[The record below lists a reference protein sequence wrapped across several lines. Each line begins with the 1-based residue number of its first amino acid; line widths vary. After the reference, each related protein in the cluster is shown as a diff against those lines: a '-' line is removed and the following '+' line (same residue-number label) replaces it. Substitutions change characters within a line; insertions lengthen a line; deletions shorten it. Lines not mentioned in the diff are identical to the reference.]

1 MATSNSTA
9 SPSLQDVANK
19 CAQDCAN
26 PNRPWYLG
34 TVYRNYPAGS
44 AEIQAI
50 DHVYDTVY
58 KPSRI
63 PRVWI
68 ISDAFPG
75 LMNDARFMNK
85 VLLDRSDRV
94 GNRVLKCHP
103 AFHLVTEDTL
113 LSYAI
118 HYFTSGNES
127 LFRYIKSRPKWP
139 LIVYMVLNML
149 TSDERNAY
157 FSEQAK
163 VPLPNWHEMASN
175 DIFPKVFGKIR
186 PGVKAQLTRPTDN
199 RHIEVAGPNS
209 ILMRK
214 ACLRGCYAGN
224 AYPTVEIQLDVVFSW
239 SDSESVNSEIATAVV
254 PNSIAYR
261 PIGKK
266 VPPGFFNPAA
276 GQIQI
281 QAPTP
286 AAVASQPTNPP
297 LAVPQTAG
305 PPVNNIAIIPK
316 SFRCHEDLGGGDEN
330 ASTGPTTSHLPSA
343 RQSNGSDG
351 EVCVEC
357 RKLVPEGEI
366 MAVCGCSHQRIF
378 CSDCFTALVLEQTCP
393 TNQKFHP
400 DRWYTQRG
408 EVWCPFATEDNAVPF
423 SDEVIERVAPSA
435 VSAYV
440 TSKAMVAKSIPPR
453 SEPKITLRRVINVT
467 DKFCEMTPALS
478 NIAKC
483 AGVCAV
489 HGRMPKPKRVWAIE
503 APSLWHRYMA
513 TMESIELYNRPSGKS
528 EPLEKPSFLS
538 RLQTMQVGPPLN
550 EKVNEA
556 LLWHGTKVVNAAGIL
571 QNGIDSR
578 LSVTALYGKGSY
590 FTDALCKSLQY
601 TDKQRRIV
609 LVCRVVLGKWYQ
621 VDKHSDVMHMNRPP
635 NVPNS
640 TRIYDSVVA
649 VANVT
654 TRENNIKQLHNEYI
668 VHTPMHSYPQF
679 MIEW

>member
-127 LFRYIKSRPKWP
+127 LFRYIKSR
-139 LIVYMVLNML
+139 
-149 TSDERNAY
+149 
-157 FSEQAK
+157 
-163 VPLPNWHEMASN
+163 
-175 DIFPKVFGKIR
+175 
-186 PGVKAQLTRPTDN
+186 
-199 RHIEVAGPNS
+199 PNS